1 MSAIKQPPGTS
12 VDYLTYQPPQQKG
25 SESFSTVPEKVL
37 ELTLSIS
44 SWVMCLSLNQSL
56 WQNGRNMLMSQSYL
70 SGRWGGGGVG
80 MSARENQIAD
90 TGKIIQG
97 KGGGCLCSDCLLF
110 IWLVRE
116 EPRPEQYR

>member
-25 SESFSTVPEKVL
+25 SDSFSTVPEKVL

-70 SGRWGGGGVG
+70 SGRWGGG
-80 MSARENQIAD
+80 A
-90 TGKIIQG
+90 
-97 KGGGCLCSDCLLF
+97 GGCLQGKIRLLTPEKLF
-110 IWLVRE
+110 RE
-116 EPRPEQYR
+116 RAVDASVPIASYSSGW